1 MGGSPIRDVNLCEKT
16 DRDILASADKD
27 ATDQLLRISA

>member
-1 MGGSPIRDVNLCEKT
+1 MGGWPIRDVNLSEKT

>member
-1 MGGSPIRDVNLCEKT
+1 MGGWPVRDVNLREKT
-16 DRDILASADKD
+16 DRDIRASAAED